1 MLDNYLALAMVFPLL
16 EGIVETFP
24 SLYPTS
30 IFGNIM
36 FCLLT
41 TVAILR
47 YHLWDTNIII
57 RKGTAYLL
65 MSALVAIPYVGI
77 ILLFSQVFK
86 IQAIPRVFETQAIP
100 LWVYIVLLIVLAFA
114 LQPLWARV
122 QRRVDRWFY
131 RERYDYL
138 KALKQ
143 FSKET
148 QSVVDRKQ
156 LSGSFV
162 QLVNQALRISGCY
175 LLLPSPL
182 NSDFTVESS
191 SEPGNPVPQFSL
203 SSYSPLIQY
212 LRHNNGFIYRRDL
225 DVIPQLQALTA
236 RDKESL
242 EEVKG
247 ELYVPLKSRG
257 ELIGVLILSQK
268 LSQQPYSREEEEL
281 LVTITNQM
289 AINLENA
296 YLYDLERQGRVRLEA
311 LHEQRN
317 EFILAMS
324 HELKTP
330 LTSMKLASEMLAEE
344 VKLSPGSPP
353 GKLLKN
359 LRLSANSLEERMKD
373 LLDFLKLQTSSLEF
387 EPGVEDIKAVL
398 KDITSSIHPLISAK
412 KQTLMVEIPDSLPPV
427 MMDRQRFGQI
437 LLNLLSNANKYA
449 PTGGEIKLTA
459 EVRDSELMVKVSDNG
474 AGIPLDEQ
482 DLVFKPYYRVKKQ
495 PDRSLGLG
503 LSIAKSL
510 VELHSG
516 KIWLDSQPGKGS
528 TFSFTIPVAGQLG
541 ERKGPYFLIVD
552 G

>member
-1 MLDNYLALAMVFPLL
+1 MIDNYLALAMAFPLL

-47 YHLWDTNIII
+47 YHLWDINIII

-77 ILLFSQVFK
+77 ILLFTQVFK

-148 QSVVDRKQ
+148 QSVVDHKQ

-162 QLVNQALRISGCY
+162 QLVSQALRISGCY

-212 LRHNNGFIYRRDL
+212 LRHNNSFIYRRDL
-225 DVIPQLQALTA
+225 DIIPQLQALTA

-257 ELIGVLILSQK
+257 ELTGVLILSQK

-296 YLYDLERQGRVRLEA
+296 YLYDLERQERVRLEA

-344 VKLSPGSPP
+344 AKLSPRSPS

-387 EPGVEDIKAVL
+387 EVGVEDIKAVL

-412 KQTLMVEIPDSLPPV
+412 KQTLMAEIPDSLPPV
-427 MMDRQRFGQI
+427 MMDRQRFEQI

-474 AGIPLDEQ
+474 PGIPLDEQ

-495 PDRSLGLG
+495 SDRSLGLG

-528 TFSFTIPVAGQLG
+528 TFSFTIPVAGQPG
-541 ERKGPYFLIVD
+541 ERKVPYLISHY
-552 G
+552 